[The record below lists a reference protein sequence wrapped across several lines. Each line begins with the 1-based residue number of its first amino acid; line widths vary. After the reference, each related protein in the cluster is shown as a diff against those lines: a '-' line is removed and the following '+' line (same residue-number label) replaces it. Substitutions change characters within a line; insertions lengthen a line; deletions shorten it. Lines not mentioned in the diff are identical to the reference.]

1 VSDPAAHHEDLP
13 ARPPKLPSERDWARA
28 AVLEPRPAP
37 RHPQLISDGAGLP
50 FALSALAGPPAP
62 LDPQDA
68 AVAGLLAYLNERAT
82 PKRAARAPW
91 KRGAPPPSPPA
102 APVSL
107 EGWRELVRTD
117 DEVLFA
123 HGLPPQLA
131 MVTLKQRSHRRAWT
145 VAGSS
150 VPRSLRAT
158 RDGIRASSWRPDPTR
173 ELTEA
178 DSELR
183 LLVTEQA
190 FASGQS
196 ADGRVL
202 VPDIYE
208 DDGEVVLRVFVSPR
222 PGGFQT
228 GTRNPETPVRIA
240 LPRALGPRLL
250 LDGAIA
256 YAAPVEAAEPDQ
268 E

>member
-1 VSDPAAHHEDLP
+1 VADPTSDSGDLP
-13 ARPPKLPSERDWARA
+13 AREPKLPSERDWERA

-37 RHPQLISDGAGLP
+37 RHPELIGDGAGLP
-50 FALSALAGPPAP
+50 FAPSALAGPPAP
-62 LDPQDA
+62 LDPRDA
-68 AVAGLLAYLNERAT
+68 AVAGLLAYLDERAT

-91 KRGAPPPSPPA
+91 KRGAPSPPA

-107 EGWRELVRTD
+107 DGWRQLARTD

-123 HGLPPQLA
+123 HGLPPRMA
-131 MVTLKQRSHRRAWT
+131 TVTLEQKSRRRVWT
-145 VAGSS
+145 SAGSS
-150 VPRSLRAT
+150 VARSLRAT

-178 DSELR
+178 DTELR
-183 LLVTEQA
+183 VLLTEQA

-208 DDGEVVLRVFVSPR
+208 DDGELVLRIFVSPR

-228 GTRNPETPVRIA
+228 ATRNPETPVRIA
-240 LPRALGPRLL
+240 LPRPLGPRLL

-256 YAAPVEAAEPDQ
+256 HAAPVEPAAREQ
-268 E
+268 R